1 MEINYEML
9 LAYFEKNFDTDS
21 SIRKEIM
28 SLKETK
34 VTLRSIPKVFNSMY
48 IISLGFIVCVEKMAQ
63 DAEVL
68 QSADKKKAVVK
79 YLEESIKFGFI
90 AELFDGI
97 LIGMLIDQIVG
108 LLNSELG
115 HDWGDKISAILDTDI
130 IAKIKSSPEPI
141 S

>member
-9 LAYFEKNFDTDS
+9 LAYFEHNFDTDS
-21 SIRKEIM
+21 SIRKEIA
-28 SLKETK
+28 SLRETK
-34 VTLRSIPKVFNSMY
+34 VTLRSIPKVFSSMY

-97 LIGMLIDQIVG
+97 LIGMLIDQIVN
-108 LLNSELG
+108 LLNAELG
-115 HDWGDKISAILDTDI
+115 KEWGDKISAILDTDI
-130 IAKIKSSPEPI
+130 ISKIKSAPEPI

>member
-9 LAYFEKNFDTDS
+9 LAYFENNFDTDS

-48 IISLGFIVCVEKMAQ
+48 IISLGFIVCVEKMSRE
-63 DAEVL
+63 AEVL

-115 HDWGDKISAILDTDI
+115 KDWGDKISAILDTDI